1 MDDTVTNALAEVFE
15 PVVAKRYASRICA
28 RTVRPERAYELAG
41 RIVDAAA
48 TGTVDIE
55 LLLYEAYGSSPLD
68 SCLYEQE
75 KKKLK
80 NCPLKSASPSSKRVL
95 WSASAAVAIKHTITN
110 CKRALPTKA
119 WLHFIRVPDAENAGN
134 DKILRARVKF
144 KKKNTHIIGLILTKT
159 LVLESKFYLHLVAK

>member
-55 LLLYEAYGSSPLD
+55 LLLYEPYGSSPWD

-75 KKKLK
+75 KKIWSTCAVFTVAVVCFTLLK
-80 NCPLKSASPSSKRVL
+80 VMY
-95 WSASAAVAIKHTITN
+95 
-110 CKRALPTKA
+110 
-119 WLHFIRVPDAENAGN
+119 
-134 DKILRARVKF
+134 
-144 KKKNTHIIGLILTKT
+144 NT
-159 LVLESKFYLHLVAK
+159 

>member
-41 RIVDAAA
+41 RVVDAAA

-55 LLLYEAYGSSPLD
+55 LLLYEPYGSSPLD

-75 KKKLK
+75 KKKIEELSAEVGQPIVKEGALK
-80 NCPLKSASPSSKRVL
+80 CIRCGSNKTYYYQLQTRSADEGMTTFYTCAECGKR
-95 WSASAAVAIKHTITN
+95 W
-110 CKRALPTKA
+110 KR
-119 WLHFIRVPDAENAGN
+119 
-134 DKILRARVKF
+134 
-144 KKKNTHIIGLILTKT
+144 
-159 LVLESKFYLHLVAK
+159 